1 MLFWPAFLRIRT
13 EFGEIFRISSYS
25 DEMREN
31 TDQNNSE
38 YGQFLHSEKLCYR
51 SIEPLELTSVKY
63 CFLGIFGNLKYS
75 LLSVLSGSG
84 HHTLCKICENTGLD
98 FVIIF
103 VYIGW
108 IWYLKNSVAERCDNV
123 RHWIRRCISMAVFSR
138 YFLCSSYC
146 TKNKVFC

>member
-1 MLFWPAFLRIRT
+1 MRT
-13 EFGEIFRISSYS
+13 EYGEIFRISPYS
-25 DEMREN
+25 DGMREN

-51 SIEPLELTSVKY
+51 SRAPLELTSVKH

-84 HHTLCKICENTGLD
+84 HHALCKTCESTGLD

-103 VYIGW
+103 LYIG
-108 IWYLKNSVAERCDNV
+108 
-123 RHWIRRCISMAVFSR
+123 
-138 YFLCSSYC
+138 
-146 TKNKVFC
+146 